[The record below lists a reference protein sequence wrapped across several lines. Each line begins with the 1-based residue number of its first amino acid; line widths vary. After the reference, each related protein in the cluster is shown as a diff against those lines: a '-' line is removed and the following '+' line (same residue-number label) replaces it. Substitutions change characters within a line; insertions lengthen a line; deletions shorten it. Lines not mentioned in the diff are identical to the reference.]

1 MNHGTVTTKDSGLFH
16 TLLGEK
22 RMEMV
27 SILIWA
33 MIRSDSYRI
42 PSKSFIIRILI
53 PHKSILT
60 YSRPV
65 FIHLAVNMFCYTI
78 WELAISDHDLF
89 FKCCIHKLRIIS
101 YNVLNYF

>member
-1 MNHGTVTTKDSGLFH
+1 MNHSTVMTKDSRLFH
-16 TLLGEK
+16 ILLAEK

-65 FIHLAVNMFCYTI
+65 SINLAG
-78 WELAISDHDLF
+78 
-89 FKCCIHKLRIIS
+89 
-101 YNVLNYF
+101 